1 MFYLY
6 EKIRVVAR
14 SGALDRTALDREVC
28 DRSRVTTLE
37 FHGASMKQWQLGRR
51 VKHGLRGVHST
62 AASRVRA

>member
-28 DRSRVTTLE
+28 DRSRETTLE
-37 FHGASMKQWQLGRR
+37 FHGASMKQWQLG
-51 VKHGLRGVHST
+51 
-62 AASRVRA
+62 